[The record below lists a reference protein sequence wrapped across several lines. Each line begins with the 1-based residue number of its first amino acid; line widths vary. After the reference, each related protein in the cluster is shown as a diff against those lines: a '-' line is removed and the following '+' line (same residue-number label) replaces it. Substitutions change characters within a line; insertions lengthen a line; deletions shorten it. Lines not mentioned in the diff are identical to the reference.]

1 MPTELR
7 QEGLVF
13 QSLESEE
20 PQRMKK
26 KKKVERSKTAWVGN
40 QERMARR
47 VGQLRAAQMKHNK

>member
-1 MPTELR
+1 LR